1 MGLFFLIR
9 TAGLLM
15 MLTGAAL
22 LCYIPYETL
31 YRKILRLREITQL
44 DFSIC
49 DFIMFALLPKT
60 YQKCQLSYWSVWS
73 ECERGNATTTRYRLI
88 PFGKCHKQTDIKP
101 CRCPP
106 SRSKKFNF
114 IDFGCIGVITVTF
127 LALVV
132 CRCIILTLPNKKAVE
147 EIEMNLF

>member
-1 MGLFFLIR
+1 MQKPISFSV
-9 TAGLLM
+9 
-15 MLTGAAL
+15 
-22 LCYIPYETL
+22 
-31 YRKILRLREITQL
+31 
-44 DFSIC
+44 SIC